1 MHYKEDRMKLFKVVV
16 RVENV
21 IELRV
26 QAESESEARKKA
38 EALALT
44 SSPASPK
51 VVDASLA
58 LLYETPFQVGSKVKH
73 QLFGVGTITEMTP
86 ATSGGGEQGW
96 RTEIEFEDK
105 AHGVKG
111 MYLGAGRPHLELLNA

>member
-1 MHYKEDRMKLFKVVV
+1 MRYKEDRMKLFNVVV
-16 RVENV
+16 RVESV

-26 QAESESEARKKA
+26 QAETESEARKKA
-38 EALALT
+38 EELAVASSPT
-44 SSPASPK
+44 SSK
-51 VVDASLA
+51 IVDASLE

-73 QLFGVGTITEMTP
+73 QLFGVGTITKMAPT
-86 ATSGGGEQGW
+86 TSGGGEKGW

-111 MYLGAGRPHLELLNA
+111 IHLGAGKPHLELLNA